1 MCFELLSRFTTICHR
16 LLTRSPC
23 LFSRPIR
30 IIVIADPPYTLVHCN
45 AAFLEMTGVSSS
57 KVLGRPLVDALDE
70 QTLDVGKDFWK
81 LHRKNLHLRC
91 SSAMV
96 ASGTPNVTCRAR
108 LSPIGAQ
115 LESVTHISIELD
127 PPGEIKEAWD
137 AADRP
142 IFMPSTA
149 EEPPVKVVA

>member
-1 MCFELLSRFTTICHR
+1 MLLFDPSAR
-16 LLTRSPC
+16 LLTSYRF
-23 LFSRPIR
+23 LFLPLFR

-45 AAFLEMTGVSSS
+45 AAFLEMTGVASS

-70 QTLDVGKDFWK
+70 QTLDVGKDFWN
-81 LHRKNLHLRC
+81 LHHKSLHLRC

-96 ASGTPNVTCRAR
+96 ANGTPNVTCRAR

-137 AADRP
+137 AVDRP
-142 IFMPSTA
+142 IFMPPTA

>member
-1 MCFELLSRFTTICHR
+1 
-16 LLTRSPC
+16 
-23 LFSRPIR
+23 
-30 IIVIADPPYTLVHCN
+30 
-45 AAFLEMTGVSSS
+45 MTGISSS

-70 QTLDVGKDFWK
+70 QTLDTGGDCWR
-81 LHRKNLHLRC
+81 LHHTDLHLRC

-96 ASGTPNVTCRAR
+96 ASGTSNVTCRAR

-127 PPGEIKEAWD
+127 PPGEIKQAWETS
-137 AADRP
+137 DRP
-142 IFMPSTA
+142 IFMPPTA